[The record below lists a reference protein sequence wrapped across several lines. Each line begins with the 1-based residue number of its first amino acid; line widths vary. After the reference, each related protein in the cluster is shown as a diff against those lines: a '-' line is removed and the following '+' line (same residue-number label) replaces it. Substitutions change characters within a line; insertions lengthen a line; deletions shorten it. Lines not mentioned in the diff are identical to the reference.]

1 MNTNTN
7 SVRNSTDE
15 WKRTVGSQHVLQDN
29 VKMYINISTKNHKLP
44 ESWRY
49 EADFIFIFTTKKNKN
64 TNIKKIAMTIIK
76 QIKKTSENH
85 ELLKKDTKL

>member
-44 ESWRY
+44 ESWGMRHTSY
-49 EADFIFIFTTKKNKN
+49 LFLLPKN
-64 TNIKKIAMTIIK
+64 TNIKKIAMKIIK
-76 QIKKTSENH
+76 QIIK
-85 ELLKKDTKL
+85 LKKNISWSIKIQSYN